1 MEKMQQKIRLLDPGG
16 ASQAENKKRVRKR
29 RTTRE
34 KNAKRSRRRDIGNPS
49 ACFVELEYG
58 PGRIDDEA
66 KNKPR
71 DGSFIAER
79 RKEIPHE
86 LESTPKITPKMK
98 ISDST

>member
-1 MEKMQQKIRLLDPGG
+1 
-16 ASQAENKKRVRKR
+16 
-29 RTTRE
+29 
-34 KNAKRSRRRDIGNPS
+34 
-49 ACFVELEYG
+49 VEPEYG

-71 DGSFIAER
+71 DGSFSAER

-86 LESTPKITPKMK
+86 LESTPNITPKMK